1 MLVIAHNNHRPGL
14 VHKIKLHVSLP
25 VDLIELINSMP
36 SLTYLDCSAAWRD
49 EDNFIPLQ
57 FFIDRLKKK
66 GQQLELVLG
75 GKLLFH
81 HRGRYESLKLSDP
94 RFICVCEGR
103 ERFFHLIELNII
115 KVELTYFDFLIHT
128 CF

>member
-1 MLVIAHNNHRPGL
+1 MFVIAHNSHQPGF
-14 VHKIKLHVSLP
+14 VHEIKLHVSLP

-49 EDNFIPLQ
+49 EDNIPLQ
-57 FFIDRLKKK
+57 FFIDRLTQK
-66 GQQLELVLG
+66 GQQLKLVLG

-94 RFICVCEGR
+94 RFICVCVRDGKD
-103 ERFFHLIELNII
+103 FF
-115 KVELTYFDFLIHT
+115 T
-128 CF
+128 